1 MLAGFAKRRGYHF
14 AVSMKWL
21 KNIMGELDPA
31 GATAGC
37 CNERVSRT
45 VCVGPWAFDAGVEK
59 KKK

>member
-45 VCVGPWAFDAGVEK
+45 VRVGPRVLTLEGK
-59 KKK
+59 KKKK